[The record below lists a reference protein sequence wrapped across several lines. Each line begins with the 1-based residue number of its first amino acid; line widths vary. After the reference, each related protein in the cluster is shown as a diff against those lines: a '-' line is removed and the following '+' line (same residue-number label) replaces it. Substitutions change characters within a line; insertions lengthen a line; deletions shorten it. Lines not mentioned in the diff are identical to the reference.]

1 MEGPDLLQLI
11 NLCGGCLPEPL
22 AAFYFRQLLDALG
35 AMHARG
41 VVRAPGAH
49 PAALPLQSHCQD
61 VVGAERPGWRAVP
74 LRGRCMCF

>member
-11 NLCGGCLPEPL
+11 NLCGGRLPEPL

-41 VVRAPGAH
+41 VVRAPG
-49 PAALPLQSHCQD
+49 PTLRHCCCTCD
-61 VVGAERPGWRAVP
+61 TRAWW
-74 LRGRCMCF
+74 